1 MEKFSKI
8 QRNTI
13 KKEPNDD
20 VLFDNEYIKIIK
32 YEDWSIIK
40 ERDLVVGI
48 IYFIE
53 ENKFLL
59 RHEYIPTFK
68 YVEGDEYYVTILSGG
83 VEEEEIPKDAF
94 FREIEEEAG
103 IFIDGKYDLTD
114 FKPLFINKGHTNK
127 YYPFILT
134 LTNNSFTEKVPQ
146 GDGSESEKKSRCV
159 ILSIDQIDYIQ
170 TSDLI
175 TDYMLMKFKEYL
187 NK

>member
-1 MEKFSKI
+1 MEKFSKLQKNI
-8 QRNTI
+8 T
-13 KKEPNDD
+13 KKEPNDE

-32 YEDWSIIK
+32 YEDWSILK

-68 YVEGDEYYVTILSGG
+68 YVEGDEYYITILSGG
-83 VEEEEIPKDAF
+83 IDENESPKDAF

-103 IFIDGKYDLTD
+103 IFIDGKYDLNEL
-114 FKPLFINKGHTNK
+114 KPLFINKGHTNK
-127 YYPFILT
+127 YFPFILT
-134 LTNNSFTEKVPQ
+134 LTNGSFIEKVPQ
-146 GDGSESEKKSRCV
+146 GDGSKSEAKSRCV
-159 ILSIDQIDYIQ
+159 VLGTDQIDYIQ
-170 TSDLI
+170 TSDLV

-187 NK
+187 NR